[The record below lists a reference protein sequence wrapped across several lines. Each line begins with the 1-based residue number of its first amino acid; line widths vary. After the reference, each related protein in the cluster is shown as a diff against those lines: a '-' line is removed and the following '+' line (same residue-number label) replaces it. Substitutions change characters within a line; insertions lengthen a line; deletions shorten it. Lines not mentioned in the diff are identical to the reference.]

1 MRRDAWFELL
11 RTGMAIAV
19 ALIIGFIVTSM
30 VSKSPLEAFGYFL
43 KGPFTT
49 IRRFGAFLEASYST
63 YFYGP
68 CHYTCV
74 FCRPV

>member
-30 VSKSPLEAFGYFL
+30 VSKSPLEAFGISSKAHL
-43 KGPFTT
+43 
-49 IRRFGAFLEASYST
+49 
-63 YFYGP
+63 
-68 CHYTCV
+68 
-74 FCRPV
+74 RP